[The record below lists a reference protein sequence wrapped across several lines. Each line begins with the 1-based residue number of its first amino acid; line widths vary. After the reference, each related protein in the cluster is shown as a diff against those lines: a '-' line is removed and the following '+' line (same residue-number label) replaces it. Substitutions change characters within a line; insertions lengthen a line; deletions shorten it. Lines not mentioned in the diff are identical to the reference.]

1 MAFLFDKFKDM
12 FKERTGEEF
21 TKNEK
26 EYVIIY
32 FANRNPKSSS
42 KTIFYDAMRFL
53 RAFYP
58 LPVVKAMVQGEV
70 KKAFQK
76 EKAPKSIKKLYK
88 EFAEIILMQLRK
100 KISAIQSNEMKNHK
114 LSTILQKSSCQLF
127 CKAL

>member
-12 FKERTGEEF
+12 FKEKTGEEF

-32 FANRNPKSSS
+32 FANSNPKSSS
-42 KTIFYDAMRFL
+42 KTIFYSTMRCL

-76 EKAPKSIKKLYK
+76 EKAPKRIKKLYK
-88 EFAEIILMQLRK
+88 EFAEIIFDAAMEK
-100 KISAIQSNEMKNHK
+100 NISN
-114 LSTILQKSSCQLF
+114 TIKWDEKSKHL
-127 CKAL
+127 

>member
-12 FKERTGEEF
+12 FKEKTGEEF

-32 FANRNPKSSS
+32 FANSNPKSSS
-42 KTIFYDAMRFL
+42 KTIFYGAMRCL

-76 EKAPKSIKKLYK
+76 EKAPKRIKKLYK
-88 EFAEIILMQLRK
+88 EFAEIIFDAAM
-100 KISAIQSNEMKNHK
+100 EKNINNNIK
-114 LSTILQKSSCQLF
+114 RDEKSKSL
-127 CKAL
+127 

>member
-12 FKERTGEEF
+12 FKEKTGEEF

-26 EYVIIY
+26 EYMIIY
-32 FANRNPKSSS
+32 FANSNPKSSS
-42 KTIFYDAMRFL
+42 KTIFYGAMRCL
-53 RAFYP
+53 RAFYS

-88 EFAEIILMQLRK
+88 EFAEIILMQLWK